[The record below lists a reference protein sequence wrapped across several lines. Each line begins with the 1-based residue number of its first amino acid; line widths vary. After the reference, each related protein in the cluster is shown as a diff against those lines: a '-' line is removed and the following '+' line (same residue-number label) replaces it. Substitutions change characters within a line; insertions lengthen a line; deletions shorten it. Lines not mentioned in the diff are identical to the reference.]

1 MGIIDGLGAE
11 TPPAFLGEPNEN
23 GATAGLGIAAV
34 AMFTGETALATIA
47 GTLTGAASFGACTG
61 ETGFGAAAGT
71 VTGVEV
77 LTVGSGF
84 VVTELAGALDG
95 PILGVSFFAGT
106 LAVASSAAW

>member
-1 MGIIDGLGAE
+1 LGIIDGLGAE

-34 AMFTGETALATIA
+34 AVFTGETALATVA
-47 GTLTGAASFGACTG
+47 GTLTGAMGFGACTG

-84 VVTELAGALDG
+84 VLTELAGALDG
-95 PILGVSFFAGT
+95 SILGVSFFAGT
-106 LAVASSAAW
+106 MAVASSAAC